1 MNREEATD
9 LTQAI
14 TNAMLTM
21 VKPDGDPI
29 RMIELRGLLYV
40 VQTLDA
46 LESRLQ
52 TLDRSVTA
60 LSHKVSYLETL
71 R

>member
-9 LTQAI
+9 LTQII